1 NSFTHQIKDSRQQS
15 EIQSFY
21 EPALRVLGHLFE
33 VKKQNLRNKGYDEN
47 NAAVTRDEFMQ
58 GLVNDHGVH
67 GINLYHAGVIIS
79 SLYRAKKIR
88 YLGSFIQIIEGDG
101 GA

>member
-1 NSFTHQIKDSRQQS
+1 MNSFTQQIKDSHQQS

-47 NAAVTRDEFMQ
+47 NAAVTKVEFSEAMARQ
-58 GLVNDHGVH
+58 FRITQWLAQQIVTSLTKACLVD
-67 GINLYHAGVIIS
+67 
-79 SLYRAKKIR
+79 
-88 YLGSFIQIIEGDG
+88 SFGGYVKPKDG
-101 GA
+101 EK

>member
-1 NSFTHQIKDSRQQS
+1 QIKDSRQQS

>member
-1 NSFTHQIKDSRQQS
+1 MNSFTQQIKDSRQQS

-47 NAAVTRDEFMQ
+47 NAAVTKVEFSEAMAQ
-58 GLVNDHGVH
+58 RFRINQWLAGQIVNSLANADLVQKFGGYVKPKVGVH
-67 GINLYHAGVIIS
+67 
-79 SLYRAKKIR
+79 
-88 YLGSFIQIIEGDG
+88 E
-101 GA
+101 